1 MSMIETVNDVK
12 NAFLSRRELT
22 CTFAGVGGKLKK
34 LDAID
39 MIKKEFKLDD
49 KIVIPIEMKNHTGKP
64 SITGIFY
71 VYDNEKLAKQHINPV
86 IFKRLEKAK
95 TANEAPAAEEK
106 PAEKVEEKPAETKAE
121 DKPVEKVEEKPAET
135 KAEDKPVEK
144 VEEKPAETKAE
155 DKPVEEKS

>member
-12 NAFLSRRELT
+12 NTFLSRREIT

-49 KIVIPIEMKNHTGKP
+49 KIVIPIEMRNHTGKP

-71 VYDNEKLAKQHINPV
+71 VYDDENLAKQHINPV

-95 TANEAPAAEEK
+95 TANEKPAEKAEEKKAEEK
-106 PAEKVEEKPAETKAE
+106 PAEKAEEKKA
-121 DKPVEKVEEKPAET
+121 
-135 KAEDKPVEK
+135 
-144 VEEKPAETKAE
+144 
-155 DKPVEEKS
+155 EEKS

>member
-1 MSMIETVNDVK
+1 MSMIETVNDVN

-49 KIVIPIEMKNHTGKP
+49 KIVIPIKMRNHTGKP
-64 SITGIFY
+64 SITGTFY
-71 VYDNEKLAKQHINPV
+71 VYDDEKLAKQHINPV

-95 TANEAPAAEEK
+95 TAKEKPAEKAEEK
-106 PAEKVEEKPAETKAE
+106 PAEEKAEEKKTEEKPAEKAE
-121 DKPVEKVEEKPAET
+121 EKSAEEKAEEKPAE
-135 KAEDKPVEK
+135 
-144 VEEKPAETKAE
+144 
-155 DKPVEEKS
+155 EKS